1 MGATR
6 LQHDIIFYTDF
17 FSRNFRVYACTD
29 CYIQFVANARNF
41 YACATVYKTSK
52 TCYRV
57 MWYQCFSQKH
67 KFSQYK
73 SFKTVSELCYYLD
86 ALSVK
91 LV

>member
-1 MGATR
+1 M
-6 LQHDIIFYTDF
+6 LHTDF
-17 FSRNFRVYACTD
+17 FSRVFLVKSSYGS
-29 CYIQFVANARNF
+29 YIQFVSNAHNF

-73 SFKTVSELCYYLD
+73 SFKTVTELCYYLD
-86 ALSVK
+86 ALSVN